1 MSITARNAFCP
12 LRQFNYFIKKYLK
25 IWVNLTYIVS
35 VIVTTK
41 PTLVLELGFYIA
53 EKLSYL

>member
-1 MSITARNAFCP
+1 MSITAGNNFYP

-25 IWVNLTYIVS
+25 VWVYLTYIVP